1 MDFVLRGCLSKAENI
16 PYEPDLVSTSGGRT
30 EDLGMKTIIE
40 AAKSGKALEIVS
52 RTAECEGVRINSL
65 IEGLAD
71 GTIVIPANNTHDI
84 RKPIA
89 IGKGMTIKINANI
102 GSSEDLEST
111 EVELEK
117 LKVAVAYGAH
127 TVMDLSTGSQWKS
140 ILSRILERSPV
151 PIGTVPLYQ
160 VFGKAMREEKDVSDV
175 SVEEMFSAVED
186 HCKMGVDYLTLHC
199 GVTRRALQLLKTQGR
214 KLGIVSRG
222 GSLMAEWMEKR
233 GKENPLYEHFD
244 RLIEILYAYDVTFS
258 LGDGLRPG
266 CLSDASDQ
274 AQIEELISLGELQ
287 KRSHDAGVQV
297 MIEGPGHVQLDK
309 IAENIRMQK
318 SLCNNAPFYVL
329 GPIVTDIAPGYD
341 HITSAIGGALAGW
354 YGADFLCY
362 VTPAEHLRLPNVDDV
377 KTGVISARIAAHAA
391 DIAKGINGAMESDNL
406 MAEARSN
413 FDWETQYKL
422 AMDPL
427 TARKERNEALPSDG
441 DVCSMCGHLCALK
454 TTRRAFEKNREKQEQ

>member
-1 MDFVLRGCLSKAENI
+1 MTTLID
-16 PYEPDLVSTSGGRT
+16 
-30 EDLGMKTIIE
+30 
-40 AAKSGKALEIVS
+40 AAKTGKALEIVG
-52 RTAECEGVRINSL
+52 RTAELEGVHESRL
-65 IEGLAD
+65 IEGLAN
-71 GTIVIPANNTHDI
+71 GTIVIPANNIHDI
-84 RKPIA
+84 QNPIA
-89 IGKGMTIKINANI
+89 IGMGMTIKINANI

-111 EVELEK
+111 ETELEK
-117 LKVAVAYGAH
+117 LKVAVAFGAH
-127 TVMDLSTGSQWKS
+127 TVMDLSTGSKWKL
-140 ILSRILERSPV
+140 ILSRIMERSPV

-160 VFGKAMREEKDVSDV
+160 VFGKAIREGKDVSEI
-175 SVEEMFSAVED
+175 SEEEIFSAVED
-186 HCKMGVDYLTLHC
+186 HCRMGVDYLTLHC
-199 GVTRRALQLLKTQGR
+199 GVTVRALKLLKAQGR

-222 GSLMAEWMEKR
+222 GSLLAEWMEKR

-244 RLIEILYAYDVTFS
+244 RLIEILHKYDVTFS

-266 CLSDASDQ
+266 CLADASDQ

-309 IAENIRMQK
+309 IAENVRMQK

-391 DIAKGINGAMESDNL
+391 DIARGITGVMKPDNL

-413 FDWETQYKL
+413 FDWEAQYRL
-422 AMDPL
+422 SMDPI
-427 TARKERNEALPSDG
+427 TARKERDEVLPSDS

-454 TTRRAFEKNREKQEQ
+454 TTRRAFENNREKREK

>member
-1 MDFVLRGCLSKAENI
+1 M
-16 PYEPDLVSTSGGRT
+16 
-30 EDLGMKTIIE
+30 IE
-40 AAKSGKALEIVS
+40 AAIKGKALEIVS
-52 RTAECEGVRINSL
+52 RTAELEGVHVNRL
-65 IEGLAD
+65 IEGLTN

-84 RKPIA
+84 SNPIG
-89 IGKGMTIKINANI
+89 IGRGLTIKINANI

-140 ILSRILERSPV
+140 ILSRIMKRSPV
-151 PIGTVPLYQ
+151 PIGTVPIYQ
-160 VFGKAMREEKDVSDV
+160 VFGKAMREGKDVSDV
-175 SVEEMFSAVED
+175 SEEEIFAAVED
-186 HCKMGVDYLTLHC
+186 HCRMGVDYLTLHC
-199 GVTRRALQLLKTQGR
+199 GVTERALQLLKAQGR

-222 GSLMAEWMEKR
+222 GSLLAEWMEKR

-244 RLIEILYAYDVTFS
+244 RLIDILHEYDVTFS

-266 CLSDASDQ
+266 CLADASDQ

-391 DIAKGINGAMESDNL
+391 DIARGIKGAIEPDNL
-406 MAEARSN
+406 MAEARNS
-413 FDWETQYKL
+413 FDWEAQYKL

-427 TARKERNEALPSDG
+427 TARKERNEALPSDS

-454 TTRRAFEKNREKQEQ
+454 TTRRAFEKNRERRKK